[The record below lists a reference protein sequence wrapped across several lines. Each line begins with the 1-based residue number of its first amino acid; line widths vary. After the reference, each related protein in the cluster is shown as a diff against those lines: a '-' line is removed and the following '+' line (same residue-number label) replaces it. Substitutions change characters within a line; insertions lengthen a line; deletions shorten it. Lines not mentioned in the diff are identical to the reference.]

1 MPQNFKK
8 WFIFLLLHSFFVFI
22 NSQKLAVVIT
32 DGLAANT
39 FYKFS
44 HLSVFRT
51 FEEEG
56 VWSTKV
62 FPVFPTFSISNRH
75 SLMTGTLPRRHGL
88 IGDHIYNWRDNL
100 KFQNFTADSDFSRDW
115 WSIDPIYVSALRSSA
130 SVAMFFFPEC
140 DVDWDVA
147 PQICVPPRTD
157 GKTFADES
165 QAKRVIQATKEHD
178 LTLIYHPWIGEE
190 IRRKGVHHTNEK
202 HSKEV
207 LRFAQSL
214 ERLTAQAR
222 ERVDLNV
229 IVVSTHGFI
238 DVPRKNIR
246 VIDEYIP
253 MELIETTVGSGAMKQ
268 LQVKK
273 GKTHQVYSQLHDHH
287 PIPNVHVYYTNPKSG
302 DLPEHYHFKKSD
314 TVADLIL
321 LADPG
326 YAVVT
331 KDEKKQVPKPK
342 LHEITAA
349 IDGYNNELPDVLGVF
364 LGYGPAFR
372 VGFRKGPIQ
381 LFDVYSLMCSLLS
394 IEDSCNHTPGRILR
408 IDDVL
413 TSDARV
419 SIRSSTSF
427 VSSPLLTVIL
437 VIMLSVVKLFY

>member
-1 MPQNFKK
+1 MVHNSNK
-8 WFIFLLLHSFFVFI
+8 WFIFLLLHSFFVSI
-22 NSQKLAVVIT
+22 NSQKLAVVII

-56 VWSTKV
+56 IWSTKV

-75 SLMTGTLPRRHGL
+75 SLLTGTLPRRHGL

-372 VGFRKGPIQ
+372 VGYRKGPIQ

-394 IEDSCNHTPGRILR
+394 IEDTCNHTPGRILR

-419 SIRSSTSF
+419 SIRSSTTF
-427 VSSPLLTVIL
+427 VSLPLITVTLVIL
-437 VIMLSVVKLFY
+437 LSVVKLFY

>member
-1 MPQNFKK
+1 MTSITLK
-8 WFIFLLLHSFFVFI
+8 WFIFLLLQSIFNFVS
-22 NSQKLAVVIT
+22 SQKLAVVVI

-56 VWSTKV
+56 IWSTKV
-62 FPVFPTFSISNRH
+62 FPVFPTFSVSNRH
-75 SLMTGTLPRRHGL
+75 SLLTGTLPRRHGL
-88 IGDHIYNWRDNL
+88 IGDFIHNWRDNL

-115 WSIDPIYVSALRSSA
+115 WSIDPIYISALRSSA

-246 VIDEYIP
+246 VIDEYVP
-253 MELIETTVGSGAMKQ
+253 MELIETTVGSGAIKQ

-287 PIPNVHVYYTNPKSG
+287 PIPNVHVYYTTPKTG

-314 TVADLIL
+314 IVADLVL

-331 KDEKKQVPKPK
+331 KDEKKQFPKPK

-372 VGFRKGPIQ
+372 VGYRKGPIQ
-381 LFDVYSLMCSLLS
+381 LFDIYSLMCSLLS

-419 SIRSSTSF
+419 AIRSTSSFSSLPSFYVTF
-427 VSSPLLTVIL
+427 VMLFSVIILL
-437 VIMLSVVKLFY
+437 F